1 MKKTLKLMLV
11 ALLAFGM
18 FACGEKKVTEDD
30 LKQAQAALFNEGMTT
45 NVEAASKA
53 METFCTYVKQN
64 PDDPQAPEWLFKAM
78 EIAVRQKDAKKS
90 AEICDK
96 LTESYPKSERT
107 PVAMF
112 MLATLVYDDQLN
124 DIDKAREVY
133 EKILSDYP
141 ESEIAPSV
149 EASLKY
155 LGMSAEEI
163 VKEFERMQETAE
175 SSAE

>member
-18 FACGEKKVTEDD
+18 FACGEKKLTEDD
-30 LKQAQAALFNEGMTT
+30 LKQAEKAMFNDDMTA
-45 NVEAASKA
+45 NPEAAA
-53 METFCTYVKQN
+53 VAVEQFCKFAKQN
-64 PDDPQAPEWLFKAM
+64 PDDPNAPDWLFKAM